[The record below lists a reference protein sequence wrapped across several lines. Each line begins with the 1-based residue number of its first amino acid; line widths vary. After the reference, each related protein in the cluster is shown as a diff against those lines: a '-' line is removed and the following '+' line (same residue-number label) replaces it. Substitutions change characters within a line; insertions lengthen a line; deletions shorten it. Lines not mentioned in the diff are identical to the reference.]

1 MISSEKPSGTSCPRE
16 DRQGTRSRASR
27 SGLIMTCIAVIGV
40 ALALVFSG
48 AAMTFVSASKDT
60 LAGTQAQ
67 AFATASSDAA
77 GRASAPV
84 DPSELARRERIK
96 RIKAMRAEVTPPEPS
111 EQGFTDLDARLRT
124 QVALA
129 NAMDG
134 NKPAQEIALATELAK
149 RVLARRLSAPR
160 THPVGVSPEPA
171 VALAAVTS
179 ADGSDDASPD
189 NAVETETGSPDDA
202 LTVADLLPEVAP
214 LPTPR
219 PDLPVRVASVAP
231 ARASARTTSQP
242 AIAPPTS
249 SSPQAVL
256 AYARAT
262 DDLDDERTGFGGLKK
277 IFRNNPSAVLSRHSD
292 VAIYDIRNSV
302 VYMPD
307 GTKLEAHSGKGHMK
321 DNPKFVNRRGKGPT
335 PPNVYN
341 LRMRE
346 ARFHGVEAIRM
357 LPVDQSLQHG
367 RDGFLTHTPL
377 LRGTNG
383 SSGCVAFKHYD
394 RFLKAFKA
402 GKVKR
407 MIVVPDM
414 SDLPTYVAML

>member
-1 MISSEKPSGTSCPRE
+1 MILSEKPSGSSCPCE
-16 DRQGTRSRASR
+16 DRQGTRSRAPR
-27 SGLIMTCIAVIGV
+27 SGLIMTSIAVFGV
-40 ALALVFSG
+40 VLALVFSG
-48 AAMTFVSASKDT
+48 AAMTFLSATSDT
-60 LAGTQAQ
+60 LAAVDGQ
-67 AFATASSDAA
+67 AFTSASSA
-77 GRASAPV
+77 GTERGSAHV
-84 DPSELARRERIK
+84 DPSELARRERIE
-96 RIKAMRAEVTPPEPS
+96 RIKAMRAEVPAPS
-111 EQGFTDLDARLRT
+111 AQGFDDLGARLRI

-129 NAMDG
+129 NSAEE
-134 NKPAQEIALATELAK
+134 NTAASEIGLATELAK

-160 THPVGVSPEPA
+160 IHPVGDPVAPA
-171 VALAAVTS
+171 TATAALAPQGEGEEGTGKEIRV
-179 ADGSDDASPD
+179 ASLEPE
-189 NAVETETGSPDDA
+189 AMP
-202 LTVADLLPEVAP
+202 ADLLLKAAP

-219 PDLPVRVASVAP
+219 PDVP
-231 ARASARTTSQP
+231 ASA
-242 AIAPPTS
+242 AAETS
-249 SSPQAVL
+249 SRPGAVL

-262 DDLDDERTGFGGLKK
+262 SDLDDEKTGFGGLKK
-277 IFRNNPSAVLSRHSD
+277 IFRNNPTAVLRQHSD
-292 VAIYDIRNSV
+292 VAIYDIRNAV
-302 VYMPD
+302 VIMPD

-321 DNPKFVNRRGKGPT
+321 DNPRYVGRRNKGPT

-346 ARFHGVEAIRM
+346 RRFHGVEAIRM

-383 SSGCVAFKHYD
+383 SSGCVAFKNYD